1 MAHPDASLIFDLEKD
16 SVSKIEHFVDFI
28 CDQLMI
34 NDTYSGNILVSLS
47 EFFNLAK
54 EVSLKGKMN
63 ISYSTDYQQIGI
75 NIEPIDNQLITVI
88 KSKIEVASTEE
99 SPVHK
104 SLYLLKALVDDIEFG
119 KDNAINLFFD
129 ISAVHNKVY
138 VHRQNTLST
147 YFEHSGVKLPN
158 SNDSF

>member
-1 MAHPDASLIFDLEKD
+1 MAHPDTSLIFDLKKD

-47 EFFNLAK
+47 EFFSLAK
-54 EVSLKGKMN
+54 EISEKGKMN
-63 ISYSTDYQQIGI
+63 ISYSTDYQNIII
-75 NIEPIDNQLITVI
+75 NIEPVDNQIITLI
-88 KSKIEVASTEE
+88 SNKIEVENTEE
-99 SPVHK
+99 STMLK
-104 SLYLLKALVDDIEFG
+104 SLYLLKALVDNIEFG
-119 KDNAINLFFD
+119 KDKAINLFFD

-138 VHRQNTLST
+138 SHRQNTLST